1 MIEKL
6 QEGQDALALTQAGIV
21 DSIGAIPFALPF
33 RTPEAVALAAGST
46 TVASPIVECPIDLKV
61 LEEYGFPNPTYVRD
75 RGVDFM
81 REIMINVDSKLKSLG
96 GMKSTK
102 DVSKKAAAS
111 KKISALQDYKQKLEK
126 YLPQTLPRGKKTHV
140 TGKRL
145 ETGLGHETKNPY
157 KLTQEST
164 FGNLYI
170 DPTKL
175 LEMRLEAYKG
185 DKKVMSRKVD
195 ADLLE
200 LLTKRFNAKKT
211 YSGGTLKTWN
221 KLVELSGLP
230 PNKQSKKYQ
239 IPEIKYYKSPDD
251 LCRRLEVLISSR
263 QAGNDSI
270 SLNNEIVE
278 IIDKLLVDGVITE
291 EGYKTIK
298 EKYVG

>member
-1 MIEKL
+1 
-6 QEGQDALALTQAGIV
+6 
-21 DSIGAIPFALPF
+21 
-33 RTPEAVALAAGST
+33 
-46 TVASPIVECPIDLKV
+46 
-61 LEEYGFPNPTYVRD
+61 
-75 RGVDFM
+75 
-81 REIMINVDSKLKSLG
+81 
-96 GMKSTK
+96 MKSTK
-102 DVSKKAAAS
+102 VVSKKEAAS
-111 KKISALQDYKQKLEK
+111 KKISALQDYKLELEK

-140 TGKRL
+140 TGKGL
-145 ETGLGHETKNPY
+145 ETGLGHVNKNPY
-157 KLTQEST
+157 KLTPEST

-200 LLTKRFNAKKT
+200 LLTMRFNAKKT
-211 YSGGTLKTWN
+211 YSGGILKTWN

-230 PNKQSKKYQ
+230 SNKRSKKYQ
-239 IPEIKYYKSPDD
+239 IPEIKYYKSPDE

-270 SLNNEIVE
+270 DLDNEIVE
-278 IIDKLLVDGVITE
+278 IIDKLLVDGVIHE
-291 EGYKTIK
+291 EDYKTIK